1 MAAHISELTKKL
13 GKHDLRVE
21 ENAGRG
27 LLRAE
32 IRSLHAAVAK
42 AMALEEAM
50 ALEGLAHCEQ
60 TFQHSLPDYLPTGIP
75 LRQKL
80 LALRQRSQATA
91 RTGDPVACYNADPVE
106 DGNFVLFRPTPSEG
120 KGLPIQLGRVL
131 RIVFASKDPYAII
144 EGWWPVMKA
153 KYGERLNIFGTW
165 LRSSQPRTFESG
177 IGKKRRRDAVGEV
190 TADPVGAIVKM
201 ADILLWPLELECGNL
216 GSRFTAQ
223 GGKIPMDALLQ
234 VHRIVK
240 LDGIDIAFS
249 RRGEVFRDNV
259 HSMATSSRC

>member
-1 MAAHISELTKKL
+1 MAEPPEMESIVNSALAAFPHAAAHMVKGS
-13 GKHDLRVE
+13 RP
-21 ENAGRG
+21 
-27 LLRAE
+27 LL
-32 IRSLHAAVAK
+32 VV
-42 AMALEEAM
+42 
-50 ALEGLAHCEQ
+50 
-60 TFQHSLPDYLPTGIP
+60 TG
-75 LRQKL
+75 
-80 LALRQRSQATA
+80 TA
-91 RTGDPVACYNADPVE
+91 RDPIACYNADPVE